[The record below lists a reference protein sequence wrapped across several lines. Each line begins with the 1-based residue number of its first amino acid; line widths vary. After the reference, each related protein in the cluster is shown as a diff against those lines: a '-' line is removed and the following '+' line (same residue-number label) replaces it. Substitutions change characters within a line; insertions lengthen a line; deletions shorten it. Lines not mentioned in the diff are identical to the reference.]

1 MTIEERDRLVREYMP
16 YIRRLAN
23 RMIRAGQRPTVE
35 RDELVAVGNY
45 SLVLDLAWGRT
56 KLTHILC
63 NAKQRMKRS
72 IRGEVRHWRKRKP
85 WREMFDENH
94 REKF

>member
-1 MTIEERDRLVREYMP
+1 MTIKERDRLVYEYMP

-35 RDELVAVGNY
+35 RDDLIAVGNY
-45 SLVLDLAWGRT
+45 SLVLDLARGCSNRNHV
-56 KLTHILC
+56 LNH
-63 NAKQRMKRS
+63 AKQRMKRS
-72 IRGEVRHWRKRKP
+72 IRGEVRHWRRRKP